1 MKLCILNVLETTL
14 SDANAIQNAIQNK
27 MRVERENKSK

>member
-14 SDANAIQNAIQNK
+14 SDANAIQNK